1 MEPDDGGITWL
12 YIARQIWGRGSQD
25 TAGGSTGWGERR
37 GPGRPARGR
46 GAGGGESGIGG
57 GHFLMKGLW
66 EQWTYGTGTW
76 CRQESWWRGGPD
88 GSHPVSTWS
97 SGLEL
102 AA

>member
-46 GAGGGESGIGG
+46 GAGGRVRNRRRS
-57 GHFLMKGLW
+57 FLDEGALGTVDLW
-66 EQWTYGTGTW
+66 DW
-76 CRQESWWRGGPD
+76 D
-88 GSHPVSTWS
+88 LV
-97 SGLEL
+97 
-102 AA
+102 